1 MDTAVTTALEEILFG
16 ERRPK
21 AQALMKL
28 SDLRPRQLE
37 GFLETWLRAPVKR
50 RRTVVSMLAE
60 LAEDNFELF
69 FDQVF
74 KLVLDDP
81 DPEVRRLAAE
91 GLWEN
96 DDIAIAERLL
106 DLLNHDPDVGVRA
119 QAAMTLGHFAYLA
132 EMGELAPADGQRI
145 CRALLAAAKDSSA
158 PLEVRRRAVEAVAY
172 FSADPAVK
180 ELIVASY
187 EAPEVKMRA
196 SALFAMGR
204 NCDARWSP
212 IVLRA
217 LESAESELRFE
228 AARAAGEL
236 EDRRAV
242 PRLLDLL
249 DDEDTEVRL
258 EAIAALGK
266 IGGDQAKAA
275 LLRLTEHEDER
286 TSEAAADALDE
297 AMFAEDPL
305 LRA

>member
-1 MDTAVTTALEEILFG
+1 MDAAVATVLDEILFG

-21 AQALMKL
+21 ARTLMQL

-37 GFLETWLRAPVKR
+37 GFLEVWLRAPVNR
-50 RRTVVSMLAE
+50 RRTVVSMLTE

-69 FDQVF
+69 FDQIF
-74 KLVLDDP
+74 QAVLADP

-96 DDIAIAERLL
+96 DDITVADRLL
-106 DLLNHDPDVGVRA
+106 ELLRSDPDAGVRA
-119 QAAMTLGHFAYLA
+119 QAATTLGHFAYLA
-132 EMGELAPADGQRI
+132 EMGELAPVDAQRI
-145 CRALLAAAKDSSA
+145 GRALLAAAQDRSA
-158 PLEVRRRAVEAVAY
+158 PLEVRRRALEAVAFY
-172 FSADPAVK
+172 SADPAVK
-180 ELIVASY
+180 ELIIASY
-187 EAPEVKMRA
+187 EEPDVKMRA
-196 SALFAMGR
+196 SALYAMGR

-212 IVLRA
+212 IILRA
-217 LESAESELRFE
+217 LESAEPELRFE

-242 PRLLDLL
+242 PRLLGLL
-249 DDEDTEVRL
+249 EDTDPEVRL

-266 IGGDQAKAA
+266 IGGPQAKAA
-275 LLRLTEHEDER
+275 LLRLTEHEDQR

-305 LRA
+305 LHA